1 MFSLAKTAL
10 LNFLIIWDKTGIS
23 RGFYC
28 AIYLAICRC
37 GGGDMLIFVVVD
49 TPVMRGS
56 CTSLMPDTTARLIG
70 QQRVH
75 FVSV

>member
-1 MFSLAKTAL
+1 
-10 LNFLIIWDKTGIS
+10 
-23 RGFYC
+23 
-28 AIYLAICRC
+28 
-37 GGGDMLIFVVVD
+37 MLIFVVVD